1 MKKRKCEKCGTENK
15 KNAIFCMKCGNPMGT
30 SPQKKK
36 NKLVLIPLCVLGG
49 ILMTVIMAILIP
61 TLIGM
66 AVSVGSEEEA
76 EQLVFYE
83 GGDGNLILRA
93 GQSSFHTG
101 EACTVNLI
109 AQIPETEEEAKE
121 YHIQEGGED
130 ITSFD
135 ETQLEDTGEYKVFRY
150 SFSTTEKEPVT
161 HQYVLTDGEKE
172 SQPLSISFTGS
183 LTVADIQKC
192 SDIGKDLESYIEE
205 KKLEEADADTCLE
218 EVLKWLETDDRVLEA
233 QRNSDT
239 VIYISTEHVAGIYTL
254 PPEEGYLGST
264 SASTD
269 FVRSAKT
276 ANGLKQYLSDQTLPP
291 DKEGGLFYID
301 GKQTITNTRW
311 YLSGSNAENGNDR
324 SIAESFR
331 VHQKFFSNLGSIAE
345 FAEISG
351 GLAENGDEFLAD
363 LLNKDLVHFGVIT
376 QICHGSFIRKNDGS
390 FISLYNVYDFVRDN
404 KTMEQAV
411 SDLELQNEQE
421 FLDNFYTEHIE
432 DVAENTGIFVN
443 ATSFWISSNLYKHV
457 YQNCFFDNTIIYFG
471 SCFGILDQS
480 LVDFFLERGV
490 RMIMGYET
498 PCHANA
504 ESVRFVNAFNKL
516 FGTNTHGGESG
527 GEDGLDDFLSHQA
540 DFMGYVLSYGNK
552 GIRWLEKLGGG
563 NAEDSYYVAYSA
575 EHPSWY
581 PEWAK
586 PVMNWIYD
594 RGDDIQGGFRTFHL
608 KQFSNYEKV
617 RALSYGTLSGKV
629 VTRRTQIFYD
639 TEGNETVNTLEAT
652 PARQAN
658 LTFYQLLDQQFD
670 RREGQERTGDDGTFT
685 VENLRWGVYGIRVT
699 GNGIVDFETGVTFC
713 DDQFDGGTIEV
724 NPYNASYTGFL
735 MTKGE
740 ETDQPVTNAT
750 VRFTLKDYEL
760 EKDASLVGQTYTAT
774 TDGNGYFTIAN
785 LPGGDY
791 SIEFADTEGNT
802 MKRSESLTNG
812 YDYNYTVIYMNAER
826 EKVELMDYQ
835 GRDAVKGLE
844 SLGYAYEDR
853 FVLMEV
859 WREGIGVHPEAYS
872 DTEIDGGPMGSIIFW
887 GNREQEATDGWMI
900 TEEIELISN
909 TDDVLSFVDYSLC
922 GLTIGMDP
930 EEAEQILLDNGWNK
944 FSENQIVDW
953 ELYYPE
959 KNERELWEMR
969 YYGKE
974 DRMIAIRISNEFE
987 KLCKIG
993 YGEDVFVI
1001 SKNYKYNR

>member
-1 MKKRKCEKCGTENK
+1 MFEKDIAKKGKGMKKRK
-15 KNAIFCMKCGNPMGT
+15 
-30 SPQKKK
+30 KKK
-36 NKLVLIPLCVLGG
+36 SKLILIPLCVLGG
-49 ILMTVIMAILIP
+49 ILMTLVMVILIP
-61 TLIGM
+61 TLIG
-66 AVSVGSEEEA
+66 VVISGDSEEEM
-76 EQLVFYE
+76 EQLVVYE
-83 GGDGNLILRA
+83 DGDSNLVLRA
-93 GQSSFHTG
+93 GQALFHTG

-135 ETQLEDTGEYKVFRY
+135 ETQLEDNGEYKVFRY
-150 SFSTTEKEPVT
+150 SFSMTEQEPVT

-192 SDIGKDLESYIEE
+192 SDIGKNLESYIEE

-239 VIYISTEHVAGIYTL
+239 VLYISTEHVAGIYTL

-291 DKEGGLFYID
+291 DKEEGLFYID

-311 YLSGSNAENGNDR
+311 YLAGSNAETGNDR

-331 VHQKFFSNLGSIAE
+331 VHQKFFSNLGSKAE
-345 FAEISG
+345 FADVSG
-351 GLAENGDEFLAD
+351 GLAENGDGFLAD
-363 LLNKDLVHFGVIT
+363 LLNKELVHFGVIT

-457 YQNCFFDNTIIYFG
+457 YQNCFFDNAIIYFG
-471 SCFGILDQS
+471 SCFGMLDQS
-480 LVDFFLERGV
+480 LVDFFLDHGV

-498 PCHANA
+498 PCHADA
-504 ESVRFVNAFNKL
+504 ESVRFVNVFNQL
-516 FGTNTHGGESG
+516 FGTNTHAGESG
-527 GEDGLDDFLSHQA
+527 VEDWGSDVLSHRG
-540 DFMGYVLSYGNK
+540 DIMGYVVSYYGK
-552 GIRWLEKLGGG
+552 GLRWLGEMAWG
-563 NAEDSYYVAYSA
+563 NGNTEDSYYVADST
-575 EHPSWY
+575 ELPSWY
-581 PEWAK
+581 PKSPKWMGT
-586 PVMNWIYD
+586 VMKWIYD

-608 KQFSNYEKV
+608 KKFSNYENV

-652 PARQAN
+652 PAKQAN
-658 LTFYQLLDQQFD
+658 LTFYQLLDQQFVQ
-670 RREGQERTGDDGTFT
+670 REGQERTGDDGTFT

-750 VRFTLKDYEL
+750 VRFTLTDYEL

-812 YDYNYTVIYMNAER
+812 YDYNYTVIYMNVER
-826 EKVELMDYQ
+826 EKVELMEYL
-835 GRDAVKGLE
+835 GTDAVKAYE
-844 SLGYAYEDR
+844 SLGSLPLGSLIR
-853 FVLMEV
+853 GTGM
-859 WREGIGVHPEAYS
+859 GICAVGMIANGYS
-872 DTEIDGGPMGSIIFW
+872 DFEHEYTEPSCTLDLLGYISQ
-887 GNREQEATDGWMI
+887 NREDGWLKTRAI
-900 TEEIELISN
+900 R
-909 TDDVLSFVDYSLC
+909 LSEFCGYDHLDYADYSLY
-922 GLTIGMDP
+922 GLSIGMEV
-930 EEAEQILLDNGWNK
+930 EEAEQLLLTDGWSK
-944 FSENQIVDW
+944 VSESKKEEWKLRNPTGDR
-953 ELYYPE
+953 ELYSCEYFV
-959 KNERELWEMR
+959 KDD
-969 YYGKE
+969 K
-974 DRMIAIRISNEFE
+974 MISWRISAEIPKLFRIEYGDIEFM
-987 KLCKIG
+987 LDLDG
-993 YGEDVFVI
+993 
-1001 SKNYKYNR
+1001 KNRG